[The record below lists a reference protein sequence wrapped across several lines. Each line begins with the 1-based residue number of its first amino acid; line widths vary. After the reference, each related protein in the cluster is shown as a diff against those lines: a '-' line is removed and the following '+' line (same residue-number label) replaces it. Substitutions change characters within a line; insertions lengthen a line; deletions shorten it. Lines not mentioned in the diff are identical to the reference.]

1 MVSFLLYVSE
11 TAYDGCSV
19 LGDHQFLICR
29 DDYNMHLGIRSR
41 DLDLLAACLVG
52 LGIEGDAHES
62 EFLADTFA
70 CGCLILAYTA
80 CEDDDVDASEHSRVC
95 SDIFKDTVFIHVE
108 REDSLAVALGDGCL
122 DVAHVG
128 RDLRDSGHTAALV
141 DESADAG
148 CVEPF
153 ALHHVDDRA
162 RIDIAYAGAHH
173 QALGGCEAHGGIH
186 SEMKADAY
194 HPMIKENDL
203 VITADTMVICGDRIM
218 GKPKDMAE
226 AKEMLRFLSGK
237 THCVATGVTI
247 STQNRRTS
255 FTTVTDVTFADISDD
270 EITYYVENFLP
281 LDKAGAYGIQEW
293 IGVVAVSGIK
303 GSYYNVMGLPVHR
316 LYQELKLF

>member
-1 MVSFLLYVSE
+1 MLTNLNKYK
-11 TAYDGCSV
+11 
-19 LGDHQFLICR
+19 I
-29 DDYNMHLGIRSR
+29 
-41 DLDLLAACLVG
+41 LLASKSPRRRELLSQLRIPFNVITIG
-52 LGIEGDAHES
+52 GI
-62 EFLADTFA
+62 
-70 CGCLILAYTA
+70 
-80 CEDDDVDASEHSRVC
+80 
-95 SDIFKDTVFIHVE
+95 
-108 REDSLAVALGDGCL
+108 
-122 DVAHVG
+122 
-128 RDLRDSGHTAALV
+128 
-141 DESADAG
+141 DESFPDSIPAIE
-148 CVEPF
+148 VPQY
-153 ALHHVDDRA
+153 
-162 RIDIAYAGAHH
+162 I
-173 QALGGCEAHGGIH
+173 

-255 FTTVTDVTFADISDD
+255 FTTVTDVTFADISND